1 MTDIAAPAGATAP
14 ERPANATKRRR
25 SPATWFAAQDSR
37 ELLLWGGLI
46 VAALIVRVIGL
57 GDRPFH
63 HDESQ
68 DAYFS
73 YLFRQSGDY
82 QYNPLLH
89 GPLRFYATGL
99 MYVLFGDSN
108 FTARLAPVLF
118 GLAMVPT
125 CWPLRRLLGRPAAF
139 MAAALFAFG
148 PSYLY
153 FSRFA
158 REDIYVAAIT

>member
-1 MTDIAAPAGATAP
+1 MTEIAAPAAA
-14 ERPANATKRRR
+14 ERAQTPRPRR
-25 SPATWFAAQDSR
+25 SPAAWVARQDPR
-37 ELLLWGGLI
+37 ELIVWGVLFA
-46 VAALIVRVIGL
+46 VAVLVHLIGL
-57 GDRPFH
+57 GNRPFH

-139 MAAALFAFG
+139 MA
-148 PSYLY
+148 
-153 FSRFA
+153 
-158 REDIYVAAIT
+158 